1 MKLRLDY
8 VVYLLYKNM
17 ESNGNLIKS
26 INTRMQ
32 MIMRLY
38 SHCSMCGYFN

>member
-26 INTRMQ
+26 INTRMK
-32 MIMRLY
+32 MNENDYEAIFSL
-38 SHCSMCGYFN
+38 

>member
-17 ESNGNLIKS
+17 ESNGNLINS
-26 INTRMQ
+26 INARMK
-32 MIMRLY
+32 MNVNDYEAIFSL
-38 SHCSMCGYFN
+38 

>member
-17 ESNGNLIKS
+17 KSNGNLIKS
-26 INTRMQ
+26 INARMK
-32 MIMRLY
+32 MNVNDYEAIFSL
-38 SHCSMCGYFN
+38 

>member
-17 ESNGNLIKS
+17 GSNGNLIKS
-26 INTRMQ
+26 INTRMK
-32 MIMRLY
+32 MNVNDYEAIFSL
-38 SHCSMCGYFN
+38 

>member
-17 ESNGNLIKS
+17 ESNGNLQIKS
-26 INTRMQ
+26 INTRMK
-32 MIMRLY
+32 MNVNDYEAIFSL
-38 SHCSMCGYFN
+38 